1 MDGQMLGHSSLSSM
15 IQFKAL
21 NELKTGNQYL
31 DMIIFMG
38 VMWIFKFITGYKN
51 EAIIFMK
58 KLFLMICN
66 IYLPVKVQPITKVHR
81 SITVKRM
88 ISTGVSTGED
98 KSDATYFLHRA
109 IFLYIT
115 NISNFDKWHDIN
127 ATYQYKQSMDT
138 GYHSSDR
145 LIYKPKNDIW
155 VPVTDKIEC
164 MTIDIFHNNDKTS
177 HYREITIKLRANYN
191 KEIDK
196 FLKEAL
202 MFFQTN
208 QRKLYGSDIKKIRY
222 FLLPSS
228 TTIGSEIAYNKY
240 PIYDTKTFNSLF
252 IPNKEKLL
260 SYINNFTKSQGKF
273 GVEGV
278 TKQLGILMSGP
289 PGTGKSSFIKALAQ
303 HTNRHIIEIPLSKIK
318 TNSQLFSM
326 MFSGYYYID
335 GALRSYPAN
344 NVIFSIE
351 DIDCVSNIVHKR
363 KITLDKD
370 KQDESKNETIIN
382 YSDSDEYEKDN
393 LKFIKKD
400 CLKHSKNDISLSSDK
415 LNLSGLLNVI
425 DGIVECPERIIIMT
439 TNHPE
444 KLDPALIRPGRIH
457 LNIYMDFIKYHEA
470 KKMLEHFMFTIT
482 VEQND
487 KLTSLFKAYHKITPA
502 LLESL
507 CITFDNINEIINYL
521 ESNIQLYQ

>member
-21 NELKTGNQYL
+21 SELKTGNQYL

-51 EAIIFMK
+51 EAIKFMK

-66 IYLPVKVQPITKVHR
+66 IYLPVKVQPITKVLR
-81 SITVKRM
+81 SMTVKRM
-88 ISTGVSTGED
+88 IGNSVSTGED
-98 KSDATYFLHRA
+98 KADVTYFLHRA

-127 ATYQYKQSMDT
+127 ATYHYKQSMDT

-164 MTIDIFHNNDKTS
+164 MTIDICHNNDKTPQ
-177 HYREITIKLRANYN
+177 YREITIKLRANCN

-222 FLLPSS
+222 FLLPTS
-228 TTIGSEIAYNKY
+228 TTIDSGIAYKKY

-252 IPNKEKLL
+252 IPNKENLL

-303 HTNRHIIEIPLSKIK
+303 HTKRHIIEILLSKIK

-326 MFSGYYYID
+326 IFDGYYLIGEETY
-335 GALRSYPAN
+335 SYPAN

-351 DIDCVSNIVHKR
+351 DIDCVSDIVHKR
-363 KITLDKD
+363 RITLDEE
-370 KQDESKNETIIN
+370 KQEESQNGNILN
-382 YSDSDEYEKDN
+382 YYDSDEC
-393 LKFIKKD
+393 KKN
-400 CLKHSKNDISLSSDK
+400 CLKPIKNDISLLSDK

-439 TNHPE
+439 TNHPD

-457 LNIYMDFIKYHEA
+457 LNIHMDFIKYPEA
-470 KKMLEHFMFTIT
+470 KKMFEHFLFTIT

-487 KLTSLFKAYHKITPA
+487 KLTSLFKAYNKITPA